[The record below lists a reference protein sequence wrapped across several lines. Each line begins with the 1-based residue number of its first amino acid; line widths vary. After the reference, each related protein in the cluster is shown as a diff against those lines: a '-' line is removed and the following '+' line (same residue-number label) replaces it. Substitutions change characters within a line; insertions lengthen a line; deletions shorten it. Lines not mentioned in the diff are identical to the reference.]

1 MEKKWLEDPRTRSL
15 QFTDR
20 WVTGIL
26 KRSESPTPA
35 APVAF
40 SVMLNSIP
48 KDG

>member
-26 KRSESPTPA
+26 KRNESPTPA
-35 APVAF
+35 IAAVEEMA
-40 SVMLNSIP
+40 
-48 KDG
+48 